1 MGLKDPAFAA
11 DLVVTCMADLLSDGE
26 LVFVGLNSH
35 HALLAAAVA
44 KLLHGKRIRVV
55 TVAEGYEPSLA
66 DLHVT
71 RSTGDPELAKLGSVM
86 PTVEAFDLAQKGRVD
101 VMFLG
106 PAQVDAEAN
115 INVSVI
121 GSLESPRVRL
131 PGGAAA
137 AFILPLVRKAILWNF
152 RHGPRSLVRRVDF
165 VTATAR
171 SSSNRV
177 LLCTDLCLLEHER
190 ERRAWRLVSVHPWSS
205 IDEVLGSTGFD
216 VLADRE
222 VPKTREPTREERE
235 LIARLDPDGLRLRP
249 FVRS

>member
-1 MGLKDPAFAA
+1 MAFRDPTYAA
-11 DLVVTCMADLLSDGE
+11 DLIVTCMADLLSDGD

-44 KLLHGKRIRVV
+44 KLVHGKRIRVT

-66 DLHVT
+66 DIQVK
-71 RSTGDPELAKLGSVM
+71 RSTGDPELAGLGAVM
-86 PTVEAFDLAQKGRVD
+86 PTVDAFDLAQKGKVD

-106 PAQVDAEAN
+106 PAQIDSDAN
-115 INVSVI
+115 VNVSVI
-121 GSLESPRVRL
+121 GQLESPKVRL

-137 AFILPLVRKAILWNF
+137 AFILPLVRKAVLWNF

-171 SSSNRV
+171 NASNRV

-190 ERRAWRLVSVHPWSS
+190 EKRAWRLLSVHPWSS
-205 IDEVLGSTGFD
+205 VDEVIASTGFD
-216 VLADRE
+216 VTGRDA
-222 VPKTREPTREERE
+222 PPTREPTREERE
-235 LIARLDPDGLRLRP
+235 VIARLDPENLRTKP
-249 FVRS
+249 FSRA